1 MASGTAVTVEDHV
14 TSSRTIVGA
23 SAAQVMLVGSVQRV
37 QSLTFEPLH
46 ALPNSLAETM
56 ARGESVD
63 HATADVHS
71 PQRPQHTYI
80 PLTQRATALKDAKTL
95 AAKKI
100 TSFDPDCT
108 L

>member
-1 MASGTAVTVEDHV
+1 MLAG
-14 TSSRTIVGA
+14 SRIIVGA
-23 SAAQVMLVGSVQRV
+23 SAAQVMLVGSVKRV

-46 ALPNSLAETM
+46 ALPDSLVEPM

-63 HATADVHS
+63 HATAGVHS

-80 PLTQRATALKDAKTL
+80 PLAQRATALKALRPLKP
-95 AAKKI
+95 KKI

>member
-1 MASGTAVTVEDHV
+1 MLAG
-14 TSSRTIVGA
+14 SRIIVGA
-23 SAAQVMLVGSVQRV
+23 SAAQVMLVGSVKRV
-37 QSLTFEPLH
+37 QSLTFEPLLH
-46 ALPNSLAETM
+46 ALPDSLVEPM

-63 HATADVHS
+63 HATAGVHS

-80 PLTQRATALKDAKTL
+80 PLTQRATALKDAKAL
-95 AAKKI
+95 PAKKI

>member
-1 MASGTAVTVEDHV
+1 MLAG
-14 TSSRTIVGA
+14 SRIIVGA
-23 SAAQVMLVGSVQRV
+23 SAAQVMLVGSVKRV

-46 ALPNSLAETM
+46 ALPDSLVEPM

-80 PLTQRATALKDAKTL
+80 PLGTACHRPEGAEALE
-95 AAKKI
+95 AKKI
-100 TSFDPDCT
+100 TSFDPDWT
-108 L
+108 LQ

>member
-1 MASGTAVTVEDHV
+1 
-14 TSSRTIVGA
+14 
-23 SAAQVMLVGSVQRV
+23 MLVGSAQRV

-46 ALPNSLAETM
+46 ALPTSLVAPM

-63 HATADVHS
+63 HATAGVHS

-80 PLTQRATALKDAKTL
+80 PLGTACHRPEGAKAL
-95 AAKKI
+95 EAKKI
-100 TSFDPDCT
+100 TSFDPDWT

>member
-1 MASGTAVTVEDHV
+1 MLAG
-14 TSSRTIVGA
+14 SRIIVGA
-23 SAAQVMLVGSVQRV
+23 SAAQVMLVGSVKRV

-46 ALPNSLAETM
+46 ALPDSLVEPM

-80 PLTQRATALKDAKTL
+80 PLTQRATAPKALRPLKP
-95 AAKKI
+95 KKI
-100 TSFDPDCT
+100 TSFDPDWT

>member
-1 MASGTAVTVEDHV
+1 
-14 TSSRTIVGA
+14 
-23 SAAQVMLVGSVQRV
+23 MLVGSVKRV

-46 ALPNSLAETM
+46 TLPTSLVEPM

-80 PLTQRATALKDAKTL
+80 PLAQRATALKDAKGL
-95 AAKKI
+95 ASQKNN
-100 TSFDPDCT
+100 FV
-108 L
+108 